1 MDQRPYQEL
10 LAEIAA
16 LEARVHELE
25 TLHQADQAR
34 FDAFMQHSPVIAFIK
49 DAGGRL
55 LYINERFIEV
65 FGFREVDWYGK
76 TDDELWP
83 CDVART
89 LREQDMA
96 IVAGGQPIQV
106 EEAMARPDGV
116 HHWLWMKFPFTDAQ
130 GTRYL
135 GGTAVEI
142 TEMKTLQDSVQQA
155 REMAESSAQAK
166 SRFLAN
172 MSHEIRTPMNGILG
186 ASQLLQELPLRA
198 DVARYVG
205 IIHRSASGLRVLL
218 DDILDLSKIEA
229 GKLVI
234 ESVPFN
240 LRWLVQD
247 VHELFRP
254 LARAKGIG
262 FVLRTGALE
271 QEWLLGDPNRIRQIL
286 VNLAS
291 NAIKFTRQGE
301 VELLC
306 SSVLDPSSQRA
317 RVGVQIVDSGI
328 GIPEAS
334 LPHIFQDFFQV
345 DPSIARTFGGT
356 GLGLAICRRLSVLMN
371 GTLECRSAPGQGS
384 TFSLRLDLPGHA
396 APEDERPGAVR
407 TERNYEKRALLV
419 EDNRINRVITER
431 ILDQLGLDID
441 TAETGL
447 EAVDKVQHNSY
458 DIVLMD
464 LQLPL
469 MDGLEAT
476 RRIRCMPERKAVP
489 IVAVTANAMKET
501 VEHCMSAGMN
511 GYVAKPM
518 SLPALVQELDRWL
531 H

>member
-1 MDQRPYQEL
+1 MNERPYQEL

-16 LEARVHELE
+16 LKTRVHELE
-25 TLHQADQAR
+25 TLHQMDQAR
-34 FDAFMQHSPVIAFIK
+34 FDAFMQYGPVLTFIK
-49 DAGGRL
+49 DAEGRL

-65 FGFREVDWYGK
+65 FGFHGVDWYGK

-83 CDVART
+83 FETARK
-89 LREQDMA
+89 LREQDLA
-96 IVAGGQPIQV
+96 VLAGGRPIQV
-106 EEAMARPDGV
+106 EEPMVRPDGI
-116 HHWLWMKFPFTDAQ
+116 HHWLWMRFPFTDAQ

-142 TEMKTLQDSVQQA
+142 TEMKAMQRSMQQA
-155 REMAESSAQAK
+155 RELAESSAQAK

-205 IIHRSASGLRVLL
+205 IIHRSAKGLRVLL

-229 GKLVI
+229 GQLVI

-240 LRWLVQD
+240 LRRLVQD

-254 LARAKGIG
+254 LAQGKGIG
-262 FVLRTGALE
+262 FVLRTDALT
-271 QEWLLGDPNRIRQIL
+271 QEWLVGDPNRIRQIL

-291 NAIKFTRQGE
+291 NAIKFTQRGK
-301 VELLC
+301 VELQC
-306 SSVLDPSSQRA
+306 SSTLDPSGQCA
-317 RVGVQIVDSGI
+317 RVDLQVIDSGI
-328 GIPEAS
+328 GIPAAS
-334 LPHIFQDFFQV
+334 LPHMFQDFFQV

-356 GLGLAICRRLSVLMN
+356 GLGLAICRRLSLLMN
-371 GTLECRSAPGQGS
+371 GTLECQSVPGQGS
-384 TFSLRLDLPGHA
+384 RFSLRLDLPGYA
-396 APEDERPGAVR
+396 APEDGIPDAAG

-419 EDNRINRVITER
+419 EDNRINRLITER
-431 ILDQLGLDID
+431 LLDQLGLRTD

-447 EAVDKVQHNSY
+447 EAVDKVKQNTY

-464 LQLPL
+464 LHLPI

-476 RRIRCMPERKAVP
+476 RRIRCMPGRKAVP

>member
-1 MDQRPYQEL
+1 MDERPYQEL

-16 LEARVHELE
+16 LQARVHELE
-25 TLHQADQAR
+25 TLHQTDQAR
-34 FDAFMQHSPVIAFIK
+34 FDAFVQHSPIVALIK

-65 FGFREVDWYGK
+65 FGFQEVTWYGK

-83 CDVART
+83 RDIARK
-89 LREQDMA
+89 LREQDSA
-96 IVAGGQPIQV
+96 VLAGSRPIQV
-106 EEAMARPDGV
+106 EESMARPDGV
-116 HHWLWMKFPFTDAQ
+116 HHWLWMRFPFTDAR

-135 GGTAVEI
+135 GATAVEI
-142 TEMKTLQDSVQQA
+142 TDMKAVQRSAQQA
-155 REMAESSAQAK
+155 CELAESSAQAK

-186 ASQLLQELPLRA
+186 ASQLLQELPLRT

-205 IIHRSASGLRVLL
+205 IIHRSAQGLRVLL

-234 ESVPFN
+234 ETVPFN
-240 LRWLVQD
+240 LRRLVQD

-254 LARAKGIG
+254 QAQARGIG
-262 FVLRTGALE
+262 FVLRADALQ
-271 QEWLLGDPNRIRQIL
+271 QEWLVGDPHRIRQIL
-286 VNLAS
+286 TNLAS
-291 NAIKFTRQGE
+291 NAIKFTHRGK
-301 VELLC
+301 VEIRC
-306 SSVLDPSSQRA
+306 SSALDPGGQRA
-317 RVGVQIVDSGI
+317 RVCLQVIDSGI

-334 LPHIFQDFFQV
+334 LPHMFQDFFQV

-356 GLGLAICRRLSVLMN
+356 GLGLAICRRLSLLMN
-371 GTLECRSAPGQGS
+371 GTLECQSVPCQGS
-384 TFSLRLDLPGHA
+384 TFSLRLDLPGYA
-396 APEDERPGAVR
+396 APEDAIPDAVH
-407 TERNYEKRALLV
+407 TGRNYEKRALLV

-431 ILDQLGLDID
+431 MLDQLGLRTD

-447 EAVDKVQHNSY
+447 EAVDKVMQNTY

-464 LQLPL
+464 LHMPI

-518 SLPALVQELDRWL
+518 SLPALVEELDRWL
-531 H
+531 